1 MDRDKARLP
10 DGRVFLIHNIK
21 IDERYRHPDYTCTLG
36 DGALSE
42 TGRIDLFKLE
52 STKPGDPSFVARW
65 DGGNRSFLH
74 KIRYDVDIDI
84 IGVSAR
90 DERRFKKGRGGYG
103 GHHTM
108 RVKQDENKYDVR
120 ITVPAGVVFD
130 ATVSFNRRHAI
141 EISAPIPSKVTV
153 GMTKAGWLAKLISV
167 IMYLYQL
174 ARSSVRLRG

>member
-1 MDRDKARLP
+1 LK
-10 DGRVFLIHNIK
+10 
-21 IDERYRHPDYTCTLG
+21 
-36 DGALSE
+36 
-42 TGRIDLFKLE
+42 

-74 KIRYDVDIDI
+74 KIRYDVDVDI
-84 IGVSAR
+84 VGVSAGE
-90 DERRFKKGRGGYG
+90 ERRFKKGRGGYG

-130 ATVSFNRRHAI
+130 ATVSFNRQHAI
-141 EISAPIPSKVTV
+141 ENSAPISSEVTV
-153 GMTKAGWLAKLISV
+153 GMTKVVAGWLAKLISV
-167 IMYLYQL
+167 IMYLYRL